1 MRRRGGPTAVA
12 RPGRGRS
19 APGPA
24 AVSPSLPFVAAR
36 APARRASYS
45 AANAC
50 GLGQLH
56 LALGDARPPGAHHVP
71 VRRFRSRLRPFLRVT
86 RHSQARG
93 APSWRAIPRTSAELM
108 ASTTAGTLRCATC
121 GCRRSSCA
129 RVMFATLTVPASL
142 HATAAAQCV
151 SSFLRVSVTVSSS
164 RRLPALHFCGP
175 QPGAWRPFR
184 AQGPWLCLL
193 PLVPVARCWLAL
205 HSPTSRRHL
214 LLGYVFSTHGSRCQ
228 DPQV

>member
-1 MRRRGGPTAVA
+1 M
-12 RPGRGRS
+12 
-19 APGPA
+19 
-24 AVSPSLPFVAAR
+24 
-36 APARRASYS
+36 
-45 AANAC
+45 
-50 GLGQLH
+50 
-56 LALGDARPPGAHHVP
+56 P

-205 HSPTSRRHL
+205 HSPTSRRFAISAPSPSPSCACGLHRARVL
-214 LLGYVFSTHGSRCQ
+214 RQCPVILSAFPVPPTLGGG
-228 DPQV
+228 